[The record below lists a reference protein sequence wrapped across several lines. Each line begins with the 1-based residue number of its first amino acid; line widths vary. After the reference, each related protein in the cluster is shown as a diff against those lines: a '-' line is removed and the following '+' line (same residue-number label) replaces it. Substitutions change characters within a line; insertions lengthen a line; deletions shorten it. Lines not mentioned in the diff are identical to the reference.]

1 MILKNPDIFVTICEH
16 SVVAAMKTSDI
27 NAGAT
32 RWLEKNDL
40 KLPGAPDYN
49 SSERDDRKEPV
60 MKAVMKAFLPVVALM
75 FVLNGCQAMTGETLG
90 EHIDDT
96 TITTSV
102 KTKLAAEKGATLTRI
117 QVDTDRGVVQLSGVV
132 DSAAEKAR
140 AEQIARGVSGVKS
153 VKNNLQTR

>member
-1 MILKNPDIFVTICEH
+1 
-16 SVVAAMKTSDI
+16 
-27 NAGAT
+27 
-32 RWLEKNDL
+32 
-40 KLPGAPDYN
+40 
-49 SSERDDRKEPV
+49 
-60 MKAVMKAFLPVVALM
+60 MKAMIKAFLPVVALM

-96 TITTSV
+96 TITTTV

-140 AEQIARGVSGVKS
+140 AEQIARGVNGVKS